1 MSNKLET
8 YKVKEWT
15 PLGRNTFQPPFKISD
30 ALINEARIVHVVK
43 GNSKLFSANKILN
56 LKANDTVV
64 MKADNFV
71 NNWFENIDN
80 SNNQVIIFSLTSDY
94 INKIYNNQLP
104 EWLSSKKAS
113 FTNSVEKA
121 EPTFILDSFYN
132 GLKNYLDNPQHLT
145 EDIIQVKTKELISIL
160 AQHDQAKLIRNLFGD
175 LFNTPE
181 RNFQE
186 AIQKNLFED
195 LSIDDLAFLT
205 NLSLS
210 SFKRKFSSIYGTS
223 PNKYITSKRLEKAQ
237 TLLNTTDLSI
247 SEIAYDCGFSD
258 VGYFSKTFKKH
269 YNLSPSDIRKIPLD

>member
-1 MSNKLET
+1 MNNKLET
-8 YKVKEWT
+8 HKVKEWT
-15 PLGRNTFQPPFKISD
+15 VLGRNTFKPPFRISD
-30 ALINEARIVHVVK
+30 ALINEARIVHVVN
-43 GNSKLFSANKILN
+43 GNSKLFSANKILD
-56 LKANDTVV
+56 LKTNDTVV

-71 NNWFENIDN
+71 NNWFENKDN
-80 SNNQVIIFSLTSDY
+80 SKNQVIIFSLTSDY
-94 INKIYNNQLP
+94 INYIYNNQLP
-104 EWLSSKKAS
+104 EWLSSKKTPLS
-113 FTNSVEKA
+113 NSAEKT
-121 EPTFILDSFYN
+121 EPTFILDSFFT
-132 GLKNYLDNPQHLT
+132 GLKNYLDKPQHLT

-160 AQHDQAKLIRNLFGD
+160 IQPDQAKVIKNLFGD

-210 SFKRKFSSIYGTS
+210 SFKRKFSSVYGSS

-237 TLLNTTDLSI
+237 SLLNTTDLSI
-247 SEIAYDCGFSD
+247 SEIAYDSGFSD

-269 YNLSPSDIRKIPLD
+269 YNRTPSEIRKIPLS